1 MMSLIMLYFIM
12 VCQFIMHLVERLPP
26 LPPKTK
32 TTTMATTKID
42 EIVENE
48 TSCYK
53 IIPDMFLLSLGRL

>member
-1 MMSLIMLYFIM
+1 MLYFMMI
-12 VCQFIMHLVERLPP
+12 CQFIMHLVERLPP

-53 IIPDMFLLSLGRL
+53 ITPDMFLLSLSRL

>member
-1 MMSLIMLYFIM
+1 M
-12 VCQFIMHLVERLPP
+12 VCQFIMQLVERLPA

-32 TTTMATTKID
+32 TTTTATTKID

-53 IIPDMFLLSLGRL
+53 ITSDMFLLSFGRL

>member
-1 MMSLIMLYFIM
+1 MMSLIMLYFLM
-12 VCQFIMHLVERLPP
+12 VCQFIMQLVERLPA

-32 TTTMATTKID
+32 TTTTATTKID

-53 IIPDMFLLSLGRL
+53 ITSDMFLLSFGRL

>member
-12 VCQFIMHLVERLPP
+12 VCQFIMQLVERLPP

-32 TTTMATTKID
+32 TTTTATTKID

-53 IIPDMFLLSLGRL
+53 ITSDMFLLSFGRL